1 MANVNGW
8 HLAILVFA
16 IVPFALWIVAL
27 VQIAV
32 SKAAVLALVVWAIIV
47 TLVPL
52 IGPIVWFVAGKRTL
66 HRPPSSPPVDH

>member
-1 MANVNGW
+1 MTNLNGW

-16 IVPFALWIVAL
+16 IVPFALWIIAL

-32 SKAAVLALVVWAIIV
+32 SKAAASALVVWAIIV

-52 IGPIVWFVAGKRTL
+52 IGPIVWFSWGRRSTA
-66 HRPPSSPPVDH
+66 HS